1 MYSQLSVFGALLV
14 FNEILCANGQPGNI
28 QNFDEWWAE
37 NNGQNAQ
44 FHSQYDVTFSFGI
57 DNGDTSGGRI
67 TWQGMNT
74 GSFCYD
80 LVDQLT
86 SGIVFSGYLATEEPT
101 NRAIDQWDE
110 LDFEFP

>member
-1 MYSQLSVFGALLV
+1 MSSRLFVFGTVV
-14 FNEILCANGQPGNI
+14 FCYEVLFANSQQGNI

-44 FHSQYDVTFSFGI
+44 FKSQYDVTFSFGI
-57 DNGDTSGGRI
+57 DNGGTTGGRI
-67 TWQGMNT
+67 SWQGMNS

-80 LVDQLT
+80 LVNQLT
-86 SGIVFSGYLATEEPT
+86 SGVVFSGYLATEEPT
-101 NRAIDQWDE
+101 NRATDQWDE